1 MIMER
6 VIHKA
11 EDRGHSDHG
20 WLKSAH
26 SFSFSEFYNKEKMHF
41 GKLRV
46 LNDDFVAPG
55 KGFGM
60 HPHQD
65 MEIIT
70 IPISGALKHSDN
82 MGNETLLT
90 SGEVQVMS
98 AGTGITHSEFNA
110 SISEPVE
117 FFQIWIF
124 TDQTGHKP
132 RYGQKHFDF
141 SGRKEKWQL
150 LVSFDGKFE
159 SLKIHQN
166 AYISILESGHLER
179 ISYSL
184 NSPGNGVYFMVI
196 EGIAEAEG
204 TLLEKRDA
212 AGFWAFS
219 EALLIDFSQP
229 STLLA
234 IEIPV
239 H

>member
-1 MIMER
+1 MKKIIHRAEER
-6 VIHKA
+6 GYA
-11 EDRGHSDHG
+11 DYE

-26 SFSFSEFYNKEKMHF
+26 SFSYGDYYNRERMQF

-46 LNDDFVAPG
+46 LNEDMVAPG
-55 KGFGM
+55 KRFDM

-70 IPISGALKHSDN
+70 IPLSGTLKHTDK
-82 MGNETLLT
+82 MGIESIVTA
-90 SGEVQVMS
+90 GEVKVMS
-98 AGTGITHSEFNA
+98 AGTGIRHSESNA
-110 SISEPVE
+110 SSTEPVSL
-117 FFQIWIF
+117 FQIWIF
-124 TDQTGHKP
+124 SDQTGHKP
-132 RYGQKHFDF
+132 RYAQKRFDP

-150 LVSFDGKFE
+150 LVSSDGRFD
-159 SLKIHQN
+159 SLRIHQN
-166 AYISILESGHLER
+166 AFISIIDTENLEQ

-184 NSPGNGVYFMVI
+184 NSPGNGVYFMVV

-204 TLLEKRDA
+204 ELLEKRDA

-219 EALLIDFSQP
+219 DALVIDFKQP